1 LLIAWVA
8 TADPSVLSVEQ
19 AVAMAVRSD
28 PSVAAARKEWDAAR
42 WERRGARSLENPSI
56 LASPAIGSINGTT
69 EELLVTQP
77 LGVNGT
83 RVARARSA
91 DAHVSQARWRW
102 ETAVRAL
109 AVSVRVAMVDVWRER
124 SLRAWARED
133 LDGAESMERL
143 VRTQVELGS
152 RPGVETARAALERVR
167 AAQRLASSEGRMRA
181 AEARLSSLLGLPM
194 GAPVPVVDAPPFPT
208 VLPELARG
216 IGDADRRA
224 ELGFAR
230 SQRDGVRFDLDGVRA
245 EGRPDVAPQFRAQQI
260 FTRAPR
266 SNDYGFSVA
275 IRLPLLDWGGQ
286 RARVAQ
292 GRASVGAADH
302 RVDAV
307 RREIAAE
314 VTASHARLE
323 AASRVWA
330 DVETALAESERLM
343 VSVTKG
349 FEEGAVA
356 LPAVIDA
363 RRARRETRIEAVEA
377 RAEIALASIAWDRA
391 TASGELPAEVLR

>member
-19 AVAMAVRSD
+19 AVAMAVRLD

-77 LGVNGT
+77 LGANGT

-109 AVSVRVAMVDVWRER
+109 AASVRVAMVDVWRER
-124 SLRAWARED
+124 TLRAWARED

-194 GAPVPVVDAPPFPT
+194 GTPVPVVDAPPVPT

-224 ELGFAR
+224 
-230 SQRDGVRFDLDGVRA
+230 
-245 EGRPDVAPQFRAQQI
+245 
-260 FTRAPR
+260 
-266 SNDYGFSVA
+266 
-275 IRLPLLDWGGQ
+275 GGQ

-323 AASRVWA
+323 AASRVWG

-377 RAEIALASIAWDRA
+377 RAEFALASIAWDRA